1 MITTVNRAM
10 LIGSVGA
17 GKSTLT
23 NALLGRE
30 VEAVKTQSLHYY
42 DWIVDTPGE
51 YVENPLFYKSI
62 MATALEVT
70 HVLFIQDATNKKIT
84 FPPGFSSG
92 IPKMAIGVV
101 TKADSE
107 KADVESAISKLMKS
121 MVQGPIV
128 VTSSLKQQGMEEIK
142 SLVSCNS
149 YNEMK
154 EYYEKEENLCLF
166 YKESLLK

>member
-1 MITTVNRAM
+1 MVTTSNRAM

-23 NALLGRE
+23 NTLLGRK
-30 VEAVKTQSLHYY
+30 VDAVKTQSLHYY

-70 HVLFIQDATNKKIT
+70 HVLFIQDATKKKIT

-92 IPKMAIGVV
+92 IPKLAIGVV

-107 KADVESAISKLMKS
+107 DADVEAAVSKLMKS
-121 MVQGPIV
+121 MVQGPII
-128 VTSSLKQQGMEEIK
+128 VTSSFKNHGMDEIK
-142 SLVSCNS
+142 GFVSCNS
-149 YNEMK
+149 YKEMK
-154 EYYEKEENLCLF
+154 EYYKKVKEMCLF
-166 YKESLLK
+166 YKESLYK

>member
-1 MITTVNRAM
+1 MFTTSNRAM

-23 NALLGRE
+23 NALLGRK
-30 VEAVKTQSLHYY
+30 VEAVKTQSLNYD
-42 DWIVDTPGE
+42 DWIVDSPGE

-70 HVLFIQDATNKKIT
+70 HVLFIQDATNQKVT

-92 IPKMAIGVV
+92 IPKMTIGVV

-107 KADVESAISKLMKS
+107 QADVDQAIAKLKKS

-128 VTSSLKQQGMEEIK
+128 VTSSFKQQGMEEIK
-142 SLVSCNS
+142 GFVSCNS
-149 YNEMK
+149 YQEMK
-154 EYYEKEENLCLF
+154 EYYEKVKKPSIF
-166 YKESLLK
+166 YKESLFK

>member
-1 MITTVNRAM
+1 MFTTSKRAM
-10 LIGSVGA
+10 LIGSIGS

-23 NALLGRE
+23 NALLGRK

-51 YVENPLFYKSI
+51 YTENPLFYKSI

-70 HVLFIQDATNKKIT
+70 HVLFIQDPTNLKIT

-92 IPKMAIGVV
+92 IPKLAIGVV

-107 KADVESAISKLMKS
+107 KADIEQAVAKLKKS

-128 VTSSLKQQGMEEIK
+128 VTSSYKHQGIEEIK
-142 SLVSCNS
+142 GLVSCNS
-149 YNEMK
+149 YKEMK
-154 EYYEKEENLCLF
+154 EYCESVESLCLF
-166 YKESLLK
+166 Y

>member
-1 MITTVNRAM
+1 MFTASNRAM

-23 NALLGRE
+23 NALLGRK
-30 VEAVKTQSLHYY
+30 VEAVKTQTLNYY

-70 HVLFIQDATNKKIT
+70 HVLFIQDATNHKVT

-92 IPKMAIGVV
+92 IPKLAIGVV

-107 KADVESAISKLMKS
+107 HADVEQAIEKLMKS

-128 VTSSLKQQGMEEIK
+128 VTSSFTHQGIKEIQD
-142 SLVSCNS
+142 LVSCS
-149 YNEMK
+149 SYKEMREYNEKVKKM
-154 EYYEKEENLCLF
+154 CLF
-166 YKESLLK
+166 FKESLFK

>member
-1 MITTVNRAM
+1 MFKMTNRAM

-23 NALLGRE
+23 NALLGRK
-30 VEAVKTQSLHYY
+30 VEAVKTQSLQYY

-70 HVLFIQDATNKKIT
+70 HVLFIQDATNQKIT

-92 IPKMAIGVV
+92 IPKLAIGVV
-101 TKADSE
+101 TKADAE
-107 KADVESAISKLMKS
+107 HADVDQAISKLMKS

-128 VTSSLKQQGMEEIK
+128 VTSSFKQQGMQEILD
-142 SLVSCNS
+142 LVSCNS

-154 EYYEKEENLCLF
+154 EYDEKVKKMCLF
-166 YKESLLK
+166 YKESLFR